1 MAQGGNEARER
12 THGEE
17 QGMGKQKIADDSLQ
31 QSPIS
36 TGRIPTASSFPSPH
50 ILENESSGSLPRTA
64 TKDNKE
70 SQEQQLI
77 QENSIS
83 PSKNHELKAKYMDYV
98 EIQKRNDEGNRGK
111 RRIVEDYGDVGYGKL
126 KKLTTTVPKDTQDQ
140 ELYNVPVSY
149 DQEAKIMEEAIPFV
163 VGSCSKNVAKENRR
177 KVAVKKDSRARK
189 GKLNRVCGNLEWFDM
204 FPSMKVRHLDRTNSD
219 HCALLL
225 MEYDPH
231 VQHHN
236 KTRWRTRFHFESAW
250 AEDNEC
256 ANIVQSA
263 WQHEKEVSNT
273 RELQSRLGRCGQALQ
288 QWNKTKKKE
297 MSRHLKEYED
307 KMALLTRKWN
317 MAEIATYFHEDDIP
331 WIQGI
336 PIDSYMEDKLFWPFT
351 PNGHYN
357 VKSGY
362 RVSREL
368 NLHPTRCSNMDEIQK
383 WWRMYEE
390 TLTHALWNCEK
401 VRGTWKLCSWY
412 KNCSRLGAGS
422 MFDVLMAIKQTNTR
436 NDFKDTIKVMWA
448 IWENRNRKWQQLPY
462 MHVQQLLNWWIPP
475 ANRRICV
482 NCDAAV
488 VDKVA
493 GMGLGYIWRK
503 KDGQI
508 LAAGQIYKDG
518 ICSAKMAET
527 WAILEALKHPPAEA
541 ISQIEVQSDYK
552 VLVEEINKLE
562 QYHSAESNLLHQ
574 IRNVLAKFQD
584 GFPQELRHYDI
595 ISIKFDFSIE
605 LCRFLTSQH
614 CSKAEDCRRDSGSG
628 SNSGVGAV
636 SIWSVA
642 VGVACILGFA
652 GGFVRRPYTLP
663 HHNNPRASPSSGL
676 LFFSDLEFE
685 DS

>member
-17 QGMGKQKIADDSLQ
+17 QGIGKQKIADDSLQ

-50 ILENESSGSLPRTA
+50 ILENESSGSLPRTT

-83 PSKNHELKAKYMDYV
+83 PSKNHELKAKYIDYV

-189 GKLNRVCGNLEWFDM
+189 GK
-204 FPSMKVRHLDRTNSD
+204 
-219 HCALLL
+219 
-225 MEYDPH
+225 
-231 VQHHN
+231 
-236 KTRWRTRFHFESAW
+236 FHFESAW

-307 KMALLTRKWN
+307 KMALLTRSTKWN

-368 NLHPTRCSNMDEIQK
+368 NLHATRCSTMDEIQK

-436 NDFKDTIKVMWA
+436 NDFEDTIKVMWA

-462 MHVQQLLNWWIPP
+462 MHDASVSTVI
-475 ANRRICV
+475 
-482 NCDAAV
+482 AAV

-541 ISQIEVQSDYK
+541 ISQIEVQSDCK

-652 GGFVRRPYTLP
+652 GGFALRPYTLP

>member
-383 WWRMYEE
+383 WWRM
-390 TLTHALWNCEK
+390 LWS
-401 VRGTWKLCSWY
+401 L
-412 KNCSRLGAGS
+412 
-422 MFDVLMAIKQTNTR
+422 Q
-436 NDFKDTIKVMWA
+436 
-448 IWENRNRKWQQLPY
+448 
-462 MHVQQLLNWWIPP
+462 IPP
-475 ANRRICV
+475 RMKLFSWRVCNNWLPAKTNLKHRGMDINTCYDICGRRICV